1 MIVLDAGVLIGF
13 LEPADAHHERAVALL
28 ADAGEPLLVHPI
40 TLAEVLVGPAR
51 AHREV
56 ELDEDLRGLGVQTAT
71 IGADEPVLLARLR
84 ADTRL
89 QMPDVCVLATAL
101 ALDAPLATFDTRLA
115 AAALAHG
122 VLHQPGD

>member
-28 ADAGEPLLVHPI
+28 ADARAPLLVHPV

-56 ELDEDLRGLGVQTAT
+56 ELSGDLRDLGVRTAT
-71 IGADEPVLLARLR
+71 IGEDEPVLLARLR

-89 QMPDVCVLATAL
+89 KMPDVCVLATAV
-101 ALDAPLATFDTRLA
+101 ALDAPLATYDIRLA
-115 AAALAHG
+115 AAARAHG
-122 VLHQPGD
+122 VLHESYR

>member
-13 LEPADAHHERAVALL
+13 LEPADVHHDAAVSLL
-28 ADAGEPLLVHPI
+28 AETAEPLVVHPI

-56 ELDEDLRGLGVQTAT
+56 ELSADLRDLGVRTAEL
-71 IGADEPVLLARLR
+71 GDDQPVLLARLR

-89 QMPDVCVLATAL
+89 KMPDVCVLATAIGL
-101 ALDAPLATFDTRLA
+101 SAALATFDTRLA
-115 AAALAHG
+115 TAASAYG
-122 VLHQPGD
+122 VLHQP